1 MLLPMPSLA
10 ASATVL
16 YLAQPVPGAVTVV
29 VVVAWIGVE
38 AYAARGGTRQRDA
51 LQDGGTK
58 RFLVLTLYAG
68 LAAAIAIAL
77 YIPATRLPAPEAAWF
92 WSGVFVALIGA
103 GLRAWAIRTLG
114 ELFTRDVMIREAHI
128 VVSGGPY
135 RVLRHPSYTGTGL
148 IMLGFGLI
156 LGSWLSLVVV
166 VTAFAIAH
174 LPRILHEERVLG
186 ARFGSEYDEFARKR
200 RRLVPFL
207 W

>member
-1 MLLPMPSLA
+1 MLLPMPSLT
-10 ASATVL
+10 ASAAAL
-16 YLAQPVPGAVTVV
+16 YLAQPIPGAVAVV

-38 AYAARGGTRQRDA
+38 AYAARGGTRRRDA
-51 LQDGGTK
+51 VQDAGTK

-68 LAAAIAIAL
+68 LAAAVAIAL
-77 YIPATRLPAPEAAWF
+77 YIPATRLPAAEAAWY
-92 WSGVFVALIGA
+92 WSGVFVALTGA
-103 GLRAWAIRTLG
+103 GFRAWAIRTLG

-128 VVSGGPY
+128 VVSRGPY

-148 IMLGFGLI
+148 IMVGFGLM
-156 LGSWLSLVVV
+156 LGSWLSLLIVVA
-166 VTAFAIAH
+166 AFAISH

-200 RRLVPFL
+200 RRLVPYL

>member
-1 MLLPMPSLA
+1 M
-10 ASATVL
+10 L
-16 YLAQPVPGAVTVV
+16 YLIQPAPGAVTVV
-29 VVVAWIGVE
+29 VVGAWIGVE
-38 AYAARGGTRQRDA
+38 AYAAHGGSRRRDVV
-51 LQDGGTK
+51 QDGGTK

-68 LAAAIAIAL
+68 LAAAVAIAL

-92 WSGVFVALIGA
+92 WSGVFVALTGA

-114 ELFTRDVMIREAHI
+114 EFFTRDVMIREAHI

-148 IMLGFGLI
+148 ILVGLGLM
-156 LGSWLSLVVV
+156 LGSWLSLGVV
-166 VTAFAIAH
+166 VTAFGTSH

>member
-1 MLLPMPSLA
+1 
-10 ASATVL
+10 
-16 YLAQPVPGAVTVV
+16 VTVV

-166 VTAFAIAH
+166 VTAFAVAH

-200 RRLVPFL
+200 RRIVPFL